1 VLQIFAQTA
10 TQTLGARVLF
20 GRIGGEEF
28 ASLLT
33 VGDIGEA
40 YAIADRVRR
49 NFAEAAARFGAHD
62 LTPTVSVGV
71 TLGLDGKT
79 EVEDLL
85 VIADEALYR
94 AKAKGRN
101 RVESNAPGDDEPVD
115 IVARSIVRFGGQ
127 PHVGAAA

>member
-1 VLQIFAQTA
+1 
-10 TQTLGARVLF
+10 LGPDVVF

-28 ASLLT
+28 ASLFP

-49 NFAEAAARFGAHD
+49 NFAEGAARFGED
-62 LTPTVSVGV
+62 GLTPTVSIGL
-71 TLGLDGKT
+71 TLGLDSKT

-94 AKAKGRN
+94 AKANGRN
-101 RVESNAPGDDEPVD
+101 RVETNAPGDDDRVD
-115 IVARSIVRFGGQ
+115 IAAPSIVPIGGER
-127 PHVGAAA
+127 VGAAA